1 MKPGRIVWLL
11 VYFLSPLIP
20 MYLIMGA
27 TPWNTSDP
35 VYLLSLFT
43 GIFAYCWL
51 VNQFILAARPKFLEV
66 LFGADR
72 LYRFHGL
79 MAVIS
84 IGLAFIH
91 KQLKEFLTG
100 NEPIQGEIA
109 FILFIITAVF
119 SLIMLMNT
127 FLQKWKPISETRKF
141 LTTRLGLK
149 FNRVVLL
156 HNLTTI
162 ATLVLVVH
170 VLASSAARAS
180 ATVRAFYGGYFAL
193 GAGFYLFHKF
203 LRPWLLDRKRYE
215 VTRVIQESPNIRTIQ
230 FKRNGEKVFTYKP
243 GQFLF
248 FTPFSNGVSPEP
260 HPFSISSSPSRN
272 DEINLTIKELG
283 DFTASLGNV
292 RPGDKAH
299 LDGPYGV
306 FSYLNLPVD
315 REIIF
320 ITGGIGITPILSMLR
335 YMADVD
341 PGHIVTLLWGVNT
354 PQDMICREELEGLH
368 VALPYFKFIPVVAF
382 DNTWQGEQGFIDQEK
397 IRRLALADGEIRSKD
412 FFLCGPPA
420 MMDILLSHLQALQ
433 IPKQNIHF
441 ERFAL

>member
-11 VYFLSPLIP
+11 IYFLSPLIP
-20 MYLIMGA
+20 MYFIMGA

-35 VYLLSLFT
+35 VYLLSLAT

-72 LYRFHGL
+72 MYRFHGL

-84 IGLAFIH
+84 VGLAIIH
-91 KQLKEFLTG
+91 KFLKEYLTG
-100 NEPIQGEIA
+100 NEPLNGQA
-109 FILFIITAVF
+109 ALILFIITVII

-127 FLQKWKPISETRKF
+127 VLQKIKIISETRKF
-141 LTTRLGLK
+141 LTSKLGLK
-149 FNRVVLL
+149 FHIVVLL
-156 HNLTTI
+156 HNLTVV
-162 ATLVLVVH
+162 ATLVLVLH

-180 ATVRAFYGGYFAL
+180 AAVRAFYFGYFAL
-193 GAGFYLFHKF
+193 GAGFYIFHKF
-203 LRPWLLDRKRYE
+203 LRPLLLERNSY
-215 VTRVIQESPNIRTIQ
+215 VVSRVVQESPNIRSIH
-230 FKRNGEKVFTYKP
+230 FKPKREKTFSYKP

-248 FTPFSNGVSPEP
+248 FTAFSKGVAAEP
-260 HPFSISSSPSRN
+260 HPFSISSSPSRR
-272 DEINLTIKELG
+272 DEISITVKELG
-283 DFTASLGNV
+283 DFTASLGKV
-292 RPGDKAH
+292 QPGDKAH
-299 LDGPYGV
+299 LDGPYGI
-306 FSYLNLPVD
+306 FSYLNYPLE

-341 PGHIVTLLWGVNT
+341 PGRKVNLLWGVNT
-354 PQDMICREELEGLH
+354 PQDMIYREELEGLRT
-368 VALPYFKFIPVVAF
+368 ALPHFNFTPVVAF
-382 DNTWQGEQGFIDQEK
+382 DQTWQGEQGFIDQEK
-397 IRRLALADGEIRSKD
+397 IRRLALADGEIRGKD
-412 FFLCGPPA
+412 FYLCGPPA
-420 MMDILLSHLQALQ
+420 MMDLLLSHLRALQ